1 MEYEDF
7 MNPTIHVLHAH
18 ASQYQCFIFPDIG
31 YNQSFLLHLLCWHLS
46 LHIPGVHHS
55 SSVFSPLNNLSQR
68 LKTKSHRWRSL
79 IPEIFLCNIN
89 AFLSCFDCVS
99 SRDSGWNKSELWR
112 IIQFAEIR
120 CLHSA
125 LSPPLSDNETLETN
139 YNQIQITHFILQQTC
154 Q

>member
-1 MEYEDF
+1 MKILWIQPF
-7 MNPTIHVLHAH
+7 MFYMLMHLNINVLYFQILAITKASYSIYFAGICLYIFLVCIILLLPSHLQTIWVKDWK
-18 ASQYQCFIFPDIG
+18 Q
-31 YNQSFLLHLLCWHLS
+31 
-46 LHIPGVHHS
+46 
-55 SSVFSPLNNLSQR
+55 
-68 LKTKSHRWRSL
+68 KSHRWRSL
-79 IPEIFLCNIN
+79 IPAEIFLRNIN